1 MACEWPMVTIEDI
14 AERVAMGPF
23 GSSIKVDTF
32 VTDGV
37 PVISG
42 QHLHTSKVNDEIA
55 FNFITEE
62 HATRLNK
69 ANVQPGD
76 VIFTHAGNIGQV
88 AFIPRNSK
96 YKRYVISQRQF
107 YLRCDPTRAIPEYV
121 VAFFKSPEGQHKLLA
136 NASQVGVPSIARPV
150 SYLRT
155 IEIPL
160 PSVEVQ
166 KQIAHILGTLD
177 DKIDLNRR
185 MAATL
190 EEMARAIFKSWFIDF
205 DPVRAKAEGRPTNLP
220 PEIDVLFPDSFE
232 EDAVGN
238 RPTGWR
244 RGQLADVTGFQGG
257 YAFKSKDWVEQGI
270 PVVKIGSVKPG
281 LVDLNSV
288 SCVTEEVAAEAAR
301 FRLTPGDL
309 LIGMTGYVGEVGLVP
324 ITDNPP
330 LLNQRVGKFVQDKPG
345 TSSIAYIYCL
355 TRDADFKAQV
365 ESKSHGTAQ
374 ANVSADGIQSVP
386 IVVPPKALRDL
397 FNVLVRPII
406 DRILDAHAVSNTL
419 TITRDTLL
427 PKLISGEI
435 VIRSEGV

>member
-1 MACEWPMVTIEDI
+1 MPGKHLLTTIGEFTPFAYGKGLPLRDRDISCDIPVYGSNGIVGYHSTALTKGPTVIIGRKGTVGAVHFSPVPCWPI
-14 AERVAMGPF
+14 
-23 GSSIKVDTF
+23 DTTFF
-32 VTDGV
+32 VTGPDLELVRFKYFLLKAIGLDSMNSDSAV
-37 PVISG
+37 PGLNREQAHGEAVRIPKS
-42 QHLHTSKVNDEIA
+42 EI
-55 FNFITEE
+55 EQ
-62 HATRLNK
+62 RW
-69 ANVQPGD
+69 
-76 VIFTHAGNIGQV
+76 V
-88 AFIPRNSK
+88 AR
-96 YKRYVISQRQF
+96 
-107 YLRCDPTRAIPEYV
+107 
-121 VAFFKSPEGQHKLLA
+121 
-136 NASQVGVPSIARPV
+136 
-150 SYLRT
+150 
-155 IEIPL
+155 
-160 PSVEVQ
+160 
-166 KQIAHILGTLD
+166 ILGTLD
-177 DKIDLNRR
+177 DKIELNRR